1 MTSAGRH
8 DAVHVRASLPSPA
21 TRAGGHST
29 FPPFL
34 LRSAMGRNRVAS
46 QFLSALLTRWSKG
59 GALSAQKNGAFAPS
73 FLPLAWPR
81 STTGRPRRVA
91 LGRSGLFSVQ
101 FFAAFRR
108 GRLCVLVRLRVFRPG
123 LSRLAG
129 LNGGLAFVAIGVFHG
144 NYLAKW
150 PRPGGAS
157 EKLASEAQRRGRN
170 SVSAVA
176 GVRAIRCSMTIGSV
190 T

>member
-1 MTSAGRH
+1 M
-8 DAVHVRASLPSPA
+8 
-21 TRAGGHST
+21 
-29 FPPFL
+29 
-34 LRSAMGRNRVAS
+34 SAMARNRSPRDSFAEC
-46 QFLSALLTRWSKG
+46 LA
-59 GALSAQKNGAFAPS
+59 GAPGQMGTLFRTKKNGAFAPS
-73 FLPLAWPR
+73 LLPHAWPR
-81 STTGRPRRVA
+81 STTGGPRHVA
-91 LGRSGLFSVQ
+91 LGRSGLFSAQ

-108 GRLCVLVRLRVFRPG
+108 GGLCVLVRLRVFRPG

-170 SVSAVA
+170 SVSAVGA
-176 GVRAIRCSMTIGSV
+176 GVRAIRCSMTIESV